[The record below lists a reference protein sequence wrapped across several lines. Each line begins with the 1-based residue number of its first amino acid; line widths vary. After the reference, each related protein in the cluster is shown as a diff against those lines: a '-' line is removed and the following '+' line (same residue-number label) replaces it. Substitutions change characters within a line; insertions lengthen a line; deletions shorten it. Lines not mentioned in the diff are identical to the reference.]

1 MSRENMERLLSRIDA
16 VNRRD
21 AGAIAAIVDMCDPE
35 VEWRT
40 ELIGTPV
47 YRGHDGVPQA
57 LHDVDKAWEFW
68 RTEPTKAVESD
79 DKVFL
84 ATHATA
90 RARGTG
96 IPVEADLFYV
106 AYFRRGKI
114 IRFDGFTDRSRA
126 LEAAGLSE

>member
-1 MSRENMERLLSRIDA
+1 MSGENAEAIRTRFDA
-16 VNRRD
+16 MNRRD
-21 AGAIAAIVDMCDPE
+21 ADALAALVEICDPE

-47 YRGHDGVPQA
+47 YRGHEGIRQA
-57 LHDVDKAWEFW
+57 FHDIDRAWEFW
-68 RTEPTKAVESD
+68 RSELIEALERD

-90 RARGTG
+90 RARETG

-106 AYFRRGKI
+106 TRFRRGKVV
-114 IRFDGFTDRSRA
+114 RFDGFTDRSRA
-126 LEAAGLSE
+126 LEAAGLE

>member
-1 MSRENMERLLSRIDA
+1 MSQENVEAIRTRFDA

-21 AGAIAAIVDMCDPE
+21 ADAIAAIVGICDPE

-47 YRGHDGVPQA
+47 YQGHDGIRQA
-57 LHDVDKAWEFW
+57 FQDIDRAWEFW
-68 RTEPTKAVESD
+68 RSEPTEFLEHN
-79 DKVFL
+79 DKVFF
-84 ATHATA
+84 ATLATA
-90 RARGTG
+90 RARETG

-106 AYFRRGKI
+106 ASFRGGKI

>member
-1 MSRENMERLLSRIDA
+1 MAQGNAEAILTRFEAI
-16 VNRRD
+16 NRRD
-21 AGAIAAIVDMCDPE
+21 ADAVAAIVAICDPE

-47 YRGHDGVPQA
+47 YRGHEGVRQA
-57 LHDVDKAWEFW
+57 LHDVDRAWEFW
-68 RTEPTKAVESD
+68 HSEPTEVLESD

-84 ATHATA
+84 ATHANA
-90 RARGTG
+90 RARETG

-106 AYFRRGKI
+106 ACFRGGKI

-126 LEAAGLSE
+126 LEAAGLWG